1 MSYVFGLFFQVK
13 LFTFDI
19 LLTSWS
25 RDFHRALMVRY
36 FDLNLCDKS
45 TSPVITISRN
55 MLCPLSNI
63 AVHFS
68 INHDR
73 TGGRRWE
80 KGISPNPGRTKSH
93 VYFIFLFFL
102 NLISFV
108 HCMSNITCSDIL
120 YSNAACLLKFFFRVS
135 TSNIIN
141 AHLLIFIKGEACSFT
156 LPPAFIRQRVIVVCP
171 ITALK

>member
-45 TSPVITISRN
+45 TCPVITISRN
-55 MLCPLSNI
+55 MLCPLST
-63 AVHFS
+63 FLS
-68 INHDR
+68 IMIEQVQGDER
-73 TGGRRWE
+73 KESVQILGGQSYVF
-80 KGISPNPGRTKSH
+80 IVFLSYFFCSLH
-93 VYFIFLFFL
+93 VKHHLQWHTLQQHSVSVEGFFL
-102 NLISFV
+102 ES
-108 HCMSNITCSDIL
+108 
-120 YSNAACLLKFFFRVS
+120 LLQ
-135 TSNIIN
+135 TLLMHN
-141 AHLLIFIKGEACSFT
+141 LLIFIKGEACSFA

-171 ITALK
+171 ITVLK

>member
-55 MLCPLSNI
+55 MLCPLST
-63 AVHFS
+63 FLS
-68 INHDR
+68 IMIEQVQGDER
-73 TGGRRWE
+73 KESVQILGGQ
-80 KGISPNPGRTKSH
+80 SY
-93 VYFIFLFFL
+93 VFIVFFILFL
-102 NLISFV
+102 
-108 HCMSNITCSDIL
+108 
-120 YSNAACLLKFFFRVS
+120 
-135 TSNIIN
+135 
-141 AHLLIFIKGEACSFT
+141 LLIACQTSPAVTYFT
-156 LPPAFIRQRVIVVCP
+156 ATQRVC
-171 ITALK
+171 